1 MKYGSIPTTQ
11 DEENDI
17 LDDEIPRLVVTASP
31 PTPRVMEEITETT
44 PIIRIAVWVWVGV
57 GFWVMVALL
66 SVVGGNNRWIRMQ

>member
-44 PIIRIAVWVWVGV
+44 PIIRIAVWVGV